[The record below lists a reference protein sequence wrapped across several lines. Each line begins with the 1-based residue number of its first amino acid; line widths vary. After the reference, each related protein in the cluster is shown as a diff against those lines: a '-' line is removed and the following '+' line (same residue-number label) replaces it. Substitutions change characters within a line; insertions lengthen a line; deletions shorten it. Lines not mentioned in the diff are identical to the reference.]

1 MTSRLSREVNPVKA
15 TQAVGGVPYT
25 WDGSGVGQDLGP
37 QKGPSS
43 TAKIQAEQRAVI
55 ADQKAIATMKATGI
69 FSKHYTDE
77 HEKEMLQAI
86 ELLKRVEQSTLDT
99 ISEIEED
106 LEDEEED
113 DE

>member
-1 MTSRLSREVNPVKA
+1 MSLHVDLINNEEVRDYIRFSVN
-15 TQAVGGVPYT
+15 
-25 WDGSGVGQDLGP
+25 
-37 QKGPSS
+37 
-43 TAKIQAEQRAVI
+43 KIEM
-55 ADQKAIATMKATGI
+55 AIATMKATGI
-69 FSKHYTDE
+69 FSKQYTEE

-106 LEDEEED
+106 LQDEEDE

>member
-1 MTSRLSREVNPVKA
+1 MSLEIDLINNEVVRDYIRHSVN
-15 TQAVGGVPYT
+15 
-25 WDGSGVGQDLGP
+25 
-37 QKGPSS
+37 
-43 TAKIQAEQRAVI
+43 KIEM
-55 ADQKAIATMKATGI
+55 AIATMKAQNI
-69 FSKHYTDE
+69 FSKYYTEE

-106 LEDEEED
+106 LEDEEDD

>member
-1 MTSRLSREVNPVKA
+1 MSLQIDLLNNEDVRDYIRFSVN
-15 TQAVGGVPYT
+15 
-25 WDGSGVGQDLGP
+25 
-37 QKGPSS
+37 
-43 TAKIQAEQRAVI
+43 KIEM
-55 ADQKAIATMKATGI
+55 AIATMKATGI
-69 FSKHYTDE
+69 FSKHYTEE

-106 LEDEEED
+106 LEDEEEE